1 MKKRLRGLDG
11 YVLPLGIGLGALF
24 WIIDATVMSLI
35 FREGDFIS
43 QVTAP
48 GAQGLWRRGLVLG
61 LMFVFALYTHF
72 MTSERKQTD
81 TELLKSEERYRR
93 LVELSPDAV
102 GIQSEDKIVFMNS
115 AGLKIFGAENIEQLI
130 GKSVWDFVSEESRE
144 VVQQRFRQMREEGAT
159 APLIELQLLR
169 LDGSLIDAEVTATP
183 FEYQHKPGIQA
194 IFRDVTKRK
203 RAEEEIKQRNVELS
217 ALNAIAATVS
227 RSLDLDMILND
238 ALDGVLKLE
247 VLGEEAY
254 GMIFLRSESNGAL
267 YLAIQRGAPDDHPCL
282 TSPPEKGECLCGM
295 AIESGEV
302 VLSSNSLHDKRHT
315 RTWENMPNHKD
326 VCLPLMV
333 RGKVLGGMNVRLPMD
348 KDLSVGVVELL
359 TSVADQ
365 ISVAIENARLFKAV
379 DQQHE
384 RLRVLGVR
392 LAEAEDAERR
402 RIARELHDQVGQ
414 NLTALGINLNI
425 LKTQIP
431 MNVMDEASTIL
442 DETLTL
448 VEQTTERIRDL
459 MAELRPPML
468 DDYGLVATLRW
479 YADQFS
485 SRVGL
490 PVRVSGLEPLI
501 RLTPT
506 TENALFRIATEA
518 LTNVAK
524 HAQASQVTL
533 SIDMGGGRLRMEI
546 ADDGIGFDPAHE
558 TGPEEDRGWG
568 LLTMSERAEAVGG
581 RFWIDSHP
589 SYPGTRITVEVEQ

>member
-1 MKKRLRGLDG
+1 MINKSRGLDR
-11 YVLPLGIGLGALF
+11 YVLPMGIGLGILF
-24 WIIDATVMSLI
+24 WIIDAAVMSFI
-35 FREGDFIS
+35 FQEGDWIT

-61 LMFVFALYTHF
+61 LMFIFALYTHF
-72 MTSERKQTD
+72 MVSERKQTD
-81 TELLKSEERYRR
+81 SELLKSEERYRR

-115 AGLKIFGAENIEQLI
+115 AGLRLFGAANLEQLI
-130 GKSVWDFVSEESRE
+130 GKSVWDFVPKEYRE
-144 VVQQRFRQMREEGAT
+144 VVQLQFRQMREEETT
-159 APLIELQLLR
+159 APFIELKLLR
-169 LDGSLIDAEVTATP
+169 LDGVMIDSEVTATP
-183 FEYQHKPGIQA
+183 FEYRDKPGIQA

-227 RSLDLDMILND
+227 RSLDLDKILND
-238 ALDGVLKLE
+238 ALDDVLKLE
-247 VLGEEAY
+247 ILGDEAH

-267 YLAIQRGAPDDHPCL
+267 SLAVQRGAPENHPCL
-282 TSPPEKGECLCGM
+282 TTPPEEGECLCGL
-295 AIESGEV
+295 AIERGEV
-302 VLSSNSLHDKRHT
+302 VLSNDSLHDERHT
-315 RTWENMPNHKD
+315 RAWANMPNHKD
-326 VCLPLMV
+326 ICLPLMV
-333 RGKVLGGMNVRLPMD
+333 RGKVLGGMNIRLPMD
-348 KDLSVGVVELL
+348 KNLSRGVVELL

-365 ISVAIENARLFKAV
+365 VSVAIENARLFKAV

-392 LAEAEDAERR
+392 LAETEEAERR
-402 RIARELHDQVGQ
+402 RLARELHDQVGQ

-431 MNVMDEASTIL
+431 TDVMDEASTIL
-442 DETLTL
+442 DETLAL
-448 VEQTTERIRDL
+448 VEQTTERIRDV

-490 PVRVSGLEPLI
+490 PVRVSGHEPLI

-524 HAQASQVTL
+524 HAQASQATL
-533 SIDMGGGRLRMEI
+533 SIDVEGGRLRMKI

-568 LLTMSERAEAVGG
+568 LLTMRERAEAVGG
-581 RFWIDSHP
+581 RFQIDSRP
-589 SYPGTRITVEVEQ
+589 SHAGTRITVEVEQ